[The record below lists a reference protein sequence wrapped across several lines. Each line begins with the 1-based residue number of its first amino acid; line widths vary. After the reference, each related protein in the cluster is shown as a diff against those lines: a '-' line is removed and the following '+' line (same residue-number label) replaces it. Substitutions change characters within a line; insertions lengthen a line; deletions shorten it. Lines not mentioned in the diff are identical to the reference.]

1 MNGMKGLTI
10 RFLAAL
16 AGCGVLATPA
26 AAQFDKIGKGLSVA
40 KKANDAVYTEAE
52 KQQLGAEV
60 SANIRK
66 KFGVVQDEAVHRYVT
81 LVGAV
86 LTRVSR
92 KPDYTW
98 RFIVLDTDAVNAF
111 AAPGGYVHITKGCLA
126 LIANES
132 ELAGVLGHELVH
144 VIEDHTVK
152 ALSKAGFVDTAASA
166 SGQGDGIS
174 SALVSQVTNIALQ
187 GFGRGEE
194 LESDRDGLGLAAKA
208 GYQPDGLRTF
218 LQRLTDRNRNS
229 SEKRGLFASHPAMQE
244 RLDKLT
250 AQEKKERP
258 STVTLAERYHQFI
271 TYQPVPQ
278 SQIATVA
285 AGSSGLASGSSSSAK
300 KTDDPDQDG
309 KTDAKKDA
317 PPAEEKPKKKG
328 FGLGSLASSL
338 GGGEKKSGQTVASG
352 GARGLDPEV
361 DAKGGPNPGLVSVS
375 LTRAD
380 VEAFRKDGRLA

>member
-1 MNGMKGLTI
+1 MKGLTI
-10 RFLAAL
+10 RFLTAVAAF
-16 AGCGVLATPA
+16 GVLATPA
-26 AAQFDKIGKGLSVA
+26 AAQFDKIGKGLAVA
-40 KKANDAVYTEAE
+40 KKANDAIYTEAE

-60 SANIRK
+60 SGNIRK
-66 KFGVVQDEAVHRYVT
+66 KFGVVQDPAVHRYVT

-86 LTRVSR
+86 LARVSK
-92 KPDYTW
+92 KPDYSW

-132 ELAGVLGHELVH
+132 ELAGVLGHELTHIV
-144 VIEDHTVK
+144 EDHTIK

-166 SGQGDGIS
+166 SGKGGEIT
-174 SALVSQVTNIALQ
+174 AGLVNQVTSIALQ

-194 LESDRDGLGLAAKA
+194 LESDHDGLSLAAKA

-218 LQRLTDRNRNS
+218 LQRLTDRNKNS

-244 RLDKLT
+244 RLDKL
-250 AQEKKERP
+250 ASQEKKEKA
-258 STVTLAERYHQFI
+258 STVTLEARFKQFI
-271 TYQPVPQ
+271 SYKPVPQ

-285 AGSSGLASGSSSSAK
+285 AGASGLASGSSSSAK
-300 KTDDPDQDG
+300 KADD
-309 KTDAKKDA
+309 KDAKKDGGKDD
-317 PPAEEKPKKKG
+317 EKPKKKG
-328 FGLGSLASSL
+328 FGLGGLASSL

-361 DAKGGPNPGLVSVS
+361 DAKGGPNPAVVSVS
-375 LTRAD
+375 VSKSD
-380 VEAFRKDGRLA
+380 VDAFRKDGKLA

>member
-1 MNGMKGLTI
+1 MKGLTI
-10 RFLAAL
+10 RFVIAV
-16 AGCGVLATPA
+16 AGCAVLATPA
-26 AAQFDKIGKGLSVA
+26 AAQFDKIGKGLAVA

-66 KFGVVQDEAVHRYVT
+66 KFGVVQDPAVHRYVA
-81 LVGAV
+81 LVGGV
-86 LTRVSR
+86 LTRVSK
-92 KPDYTW
+92 KPDYPW

-132 ELAGVLGHELVH
+132 ELAGVLGHELTH
-144 VIEDHTVK
+144 VVEDHTIK

-166 SGQGDGIS
+166 SGKGGDITAG
-174 SALVSQVTNIALQ
+174 LVNQVTSIALQ

-218 LQRLTDRNRNS
+218 LQRLTDRNKS
-229 SEKRGLFASHPAMQE
+229 SNEKRGLFASHPQMQE
-244 RLDKLT
+244 RLDKL
-250 AQEKKERP
+250 ASQEKKERP
-258 STVTLAERYHQFI
+258 STVTLEARYKQLI
-271 TYQPVPQ
+271 AYKPVPQ

-285 AGSSGLASGSSSSAK
+285 AGSSGLASGGSGSARK
-300 KTDDPDQDG
+300 ADEPAKQ
-309 KTDAKKDA
+309 DAKKDD
-317 PPAEEKPKKKG
+317 EEKPKKKG
-328 FGLGSLASSL
+328 FGLGKLAGSL

-352 GARGLDPEV
+352 GARGLDPEI
-361 DAKGGPNPGLVSVS
+361 DAKGGPNPAIVSVS
-375 LTRAD
+375 VSRAD
-380 VEAFRKDGRLA
+380 IEAFRKEGKLA

>member
-1 MNGMKGLTI
+1 MKGLTI
-10 RFLAAL
+10 RFLAA
-16 AGCGVLATPA
+16 AAAFGALATPA

-40 KKANDAVYTEAE
+40 KKANDAIYTEAE

-60 SANIRK
+60 SGKIRK
-66 KFGVVQDEAVHRYVT
+66 KFGVVQDPAVHRYVT

-86 LTRVSR
+86 LARVSK

-132 ELAGVLGHELVH
+132 ELAGVLGHELTH
-144 VIEDHTVK
+144 VVEDHTVK

-166 SGQGDGIS
+166 SGKGGAIT
-174 SALVSQVTNIALQ
+174 AGLVDQVTAIALQ

-194 LESDRDGLGLAAKA
+194 LESDHDGLGLAAKA
-208 GYQPDGLRTF
+208 GYQADGLRTF
-218 LQRLTDRNRNS
+218 LQRLTDRNKNS
-229 SEKRGLFASHPAMQE
+229 NEKRGLFASHPAMQE
-244 RLDKLT
+244 RLDKLA
-250 AQEKKERP
+250 AQEKKEKP
-258 STVTLAERYHQFI
+258 STVTLEARFKQFI
-271 TYQPVPQ
+271 SYKPVPQ

-285 AGSSGLASGSSSSAK
+285 AGSSGLASGSSGSGK
-300 KTDDPDQDG
+300 KSDEPAG
-309 KTDAKKDA
+309 KDARKDA

-328 FGLGSLASSL
+328 FGLGSLAGSL

-361 DAKGGPNPGLVSVS
+361 DAKGGPNPELVSVS
-375 LTRAD
+375 VSRAD
-380 VEAFRKDGRLA
+380 IDAFRKDGRLA

>member
-1 MNGMKGLTI
+1 MKRVTM
-10 RFLAAL
+10 RFLMAL
-16 AGCGVLATPA
+16 AACGVLATPA
-26 AAQFDKIGKGLSVA
+26 AAQFDKIGKGISVA
-40 KKANDAVYTEAE
+40 AKANDAIYTEAE

-66 KFGVVQDEAVHRYVT
+66 KFGVVQDPAVHRYVT

-86 LTRVSR
+86 LARVSK
-92 KPDYTW
+92 KPDYPW

-132 ELAGVLGHELVH
+132 ELAGVLGHELTH
-144 VIEDHTVK
+144 VVEDHTIK

-166 SGQGDGIS
+166 SGKGGEIT
-174 SALVSQVTNIALQ
+174 AGLVNQVTSIALQ

-194 LESDRDGLGLAAKA
+194 LESDHDGLGLAAKA

-218 LQRLTDRNRNS
+218 LQRLTDRNKNS
-229 SEKRGLFASHPAMQE
+229 TEKRGLFASHPAMQE
-244 RLDKLT
+244 RLDKLA
-250 AQEKKERP
+250 AQEKKERA
-258 STVTLAERYHQFI
+258 STVTLEARYQQFI
-271 TYQPVPQ
+271 SYKPVPQ

-285 AGSSGLASGSSSSAK
+285 AGSSGLASGSSSTAK
-300 KTDDPDQDG
+300 KSDDPD
-309 KTDAKKDA
+309 KESSKEAKKDA
-317 PPAEEKPKKKG
+317 PPPADEKPKKKG
-328 FGLGSLASSL
+328 FGLGSLASGL

-361 DAKGGPNPGLVSVS
+361 DAKGGPNPAIVSVS
-375 LTRAD
+375 VSKAD
-380 VEAFRKDGRLA
+380 VDAFRKEGKLA

>member
-1 MNGMKGLTI
+1 MKGLTI
-10 RFLAAL
+10 RFFLALAA
-16 AGCGVLATPA
+16 CGVAATPA
-26 AAQFDKIGKGLSVA
+26 AAQFGAISKGVSVA
-40 KKANDAVYTEAE
+40 SKANDAIYTEAE

-66 KFGVVQDEAVHRYVT
+66 KFGVVQDPSVHRYVT

-86 LTRVSR
+86 LARVSK

-126 LIANES
+126 LVANES
-132 ELAGVLGHELVH
+132 ELAGVLGHELTH
-144 VIEDHTVK
+144 VVEDHTIK

-166 SGQGDGIS
+166 SGKGGDITAG
-174 SALVSQVTNIALQ
+174 LVNQVTNIALQ

-194 LESDRDGLGLAAKA
+194 LESDHEGLSLAAKA

-218 LQRLTDRNRNS
+218 LQRLTDRNKNS

-244 RLDKLT
+244 RLDKLA
-250 AQEKKERP
+250 AQEKKEKA
-258 STVTLAERYHQFI
+258 STVTLEARYHQFI
-271 TYQPVPQ
+271 SFKPVPQ

-285 AGSSGLASGSSSSAK
+285 AGSSGLASGSSSNTK
-300 KTDDPDQDG
+300 KADD
-309 KTDAKKDA
+309 KDAKKDA

-328 FGLGSLASSL
+328 FGLGSLASGL

-361 DAKGGPNPGLVSVS
+361 DAKGGPNPGVVTVSVS
-375 LTRAD
+375 RGD
-380 VEAFRKDGRLA
+380 IDAFRKEGKLA

>member
-1 MNGMKGLTI
+1 MKGLTI
-10 RFLAAL
+10 RFVMAL
-16 AGCGVLATPA
+16 VASGVLATPA

-66 KFGVVQDEAVHRYVT
+66 KFGVVQDPAVHRYVT

-86 LTRVSR
+86 LARGSK
-92 KPDYTW
+92 KPDYPW

-111 AAPGGYVHITKGCLA
+111 AAPGGYIHITKGCLA
-126 LIANES
+126 LIADES

-166 SGQGDGIS
+166 SGGGDITAG
-174 SALVSQVTNIALQ
+174 LVNQVTSIALQ

-194 LESDRDGLGLAAKA
+194 LESDKDGLSLAAKA
-208 GYQPDGLRTF
+208 GYAPGGLRTF
-218 LQRLTDRNRNS
+218 LQRLTDRNKNS

-244 RLDKLT
+244 RLDKL
-250 AQEKKERP
+250 ASQEKKAG
-258 STVTLAERYHQFI
+258 SGTATLDARYKEFI
-271 TYQPVPQ
+271 SYKPVPQ

-285 AGSSGLASGSSSSAK
+285 AGSSGLASGGSSKKAEEKPAK
-300 KTDDPDQDG
+300 KEE
-309 KTDAKKDA
+309 
-317 PPAEEKPKKKG
+317 EEKPKKKG
-328 FGLGSLASSL
+328 FGLGRLADSI

-361 DAKGGPNPGLVSVS
+361 DAKGGPNPGVVSVS
-375 LTRAD
+375 VSRSD
-380 VEAFRKDGRLA
+380 IDAFRKEGKLA

>member
-1 MNGMKGLTI
+1 MKGLTI
-10 RFLAAL
+10 RFLMAL
-16 AGCGVLATPA
+16 VASGMLATPA
-26 AAQFDKIGKGLSVA
+26 AAQFDKIGKGLAVA

-66 KFGVVQDEAVHRYVT
+66 KFGVVQDPAVHRYVT

-86 LTRVSR
+86 LARVSQ

-126 LIANES
+126 LVANES

-144 VIEDHTVK
+144 VVEDHTIK
-152 ALSKAGFVDTAASA
+152 ALSKAGMVDTAASA
-166 SGQGDGIS
+166 SGKGGDITAG
-174 SALVSQVTNIALQ
+174 LVNQVTSIALQ

-194 LESDRDGLGLAAKA
+194 LESDHDGLDLAAKA

-218 LQRLTDRNRNS
+218 LQRLTDRNKNS

-244 RLDKLT
+244 RLDKL
-250 AQEKKERP
+250 ASQEKKARP
-258 STVTLAERYHQFI
+258 STVTLEARYKQFI
-271 TYQPVPQ
+271 AYKPVPQ

-285 AGSSGLASGSSSSAK
+285 AGASGLASGGGGTKADAK
-300 KTDDPDQDG
+300 N
-309 KTDAKKDA
+309 AKKDEE
-317 PPAEEKPKKKG
+317 EEKPKKKG
-328 FGLGSLASSL
+328 FGLGKLAGSL

-361 DAKGGPNPGLVSVS
+361 DAKGGPNPAVVGVSVS
-375 LTRAD
+375 RAD
-380 VEAFRKDGRLA
+380 IEAFRKEGKLA